1 MQSRKTAAIAGVVVL
16 IAAIVVFIVLQGGSG
31 SDSGPS
37 SKTFD
42 FQLANGKPVADTQD
56 VSATQGDHVTVTLK
70 TDVPAELHVHG
81 YEKSTDV
88 DPGKTGSV
96 SFVAD
101 ATGEFEIEAHHLAHG
116 DEGPGEELA
125 TLEVNP

>member
-16 IAAIVVFIVLQGGSG
+16 IAAVVVFIVLQSG
-31 SDSGPS
+31 SDSDSGPA

-42 FQLANGKPVADTQD
+42 FELANGKPVGNMQD
-56 VSATQGDHVTVTLK
+56 ISATQGDHLTVTLK

-88 DPGKTGSV
+88 AAGKTGSV
-96 SFVAD
+96 SFTAD
-101 ATGEFEIEAHHLAHG
+101 ATGEFEVEAHHLVHG

-125 TLEVNP
+125 TLQVNP